1 MFNKQTLYFLGTLV
15 KTRGIEGAYIMILN
29 NLRSEDLPEIES
41 VFIEINGLLVPFFIA
56 HLTDAGESSILIKF
70 DDIDTKAKA
79 REFIGCNIYI
89 PADKV
94 NSSDDL
100 YSDSRNFI
108 GYEINDRKHGHI
120 GKITDILDIRDNPL
134 FKVSAHNNEYMIPV
148 NKNIIKKINHT
159 KKIINTEI
167 PDGLLNI

>member
-1 MFNKQTLYFLGTLV
+1 MFNKETLYFLGTLV
-15 KTRGIEGAYIMILN
+15 KTRGIEGEYIMALN

-56 HLTDAGESSILIKF
+56 HLIDAGESSILIKF
-70 DDIDTKAKA
+70 DDIDSKAKA
-79 REFIGCNIYI
+79 KEFIGCNIYI

-94 NSSDDL
+94 NFSDDL
-100 YSDSRNFI
+100 YSDSRDLI
-108 GYEINDRKHGHI
+108 GYEISDMKHGYI

-134 FKVSAHNNEYMIPV
+134 FKVRAENNEYMIPA
-148 NKNIIKKINHT
+148 NKNIIKEINHN
-159 KKIINTEI
+159 KKVIITDI